1 MVRNA
6 IFVIVVPG
14 FVAGLGPWLVTRYVR
29 FDWGA
34 WTVPVVI
41 VAAGLILAG
50 ALVLLYGVW
59 RFAAEGRG
67 TPSPTAPTEAL
78 VVAGPYRYVRNPMY
92 LAVGAIILGQVFLFL
107 MPGIVIYAAAFVVAV
122 VSFVTWYEEPTLL
135 RTFGADYEAY
145 KAAVPGWWPRR
156 PR

>member
-1 MVRNA
+1 MRNA

-34 WTVPVVI
+34 WNNAIAVVS
-41 VAAGLILAG
+41 AALILAG
-50 ALVLLYGVW
+50 AVVLLYGVW

-67 TPSPTAPTEAL
+67 TPSPTAPTQRL

-92 LAVGAIILGQVFLFL
+92 LAVGAVILGQVLLFL
-107 MPGIVIYAAAFVVAV
+107 MPGIVIYAVAFVVLV
-122 VSFVTWYEEPTLL
+122 VSFVRWYEEPTLL
-135 RTFGADYEAY
+135 RTFGSEYEAY
-145 KAAVPGWWPRR
+145 KASVPGWWPRR